1 MFQMEEF
8 VKQFSWG
15 ISVLTTYLHYNN
27 RSNYSDINIL
37 CEGFVRDLLNILF
50 DLKLCNPGQH
60 NSPGYD
66 LISQQERIVIQVSAK
81 CTPEKVKKVFS
92 TLKVMIPKT
101 THHKE
106 ELQEHLAEGEKR
118 IAEIDKEIARKRKEI
133 TEIDEVIANHKKKSN
148 SDVEEQG
155 KKKNLLSFELEELER
170 KMYRVKAEED
180 QIAEELSG
188 IEDIYD
194 YKIKFFF
201 LCENADTVIKYKNKN
216 KCGFRDDVPDGLRFC
231 QTDDILCFSTL
242 VRSVQK
248 LSQVTDA
255 EKIDKLQKFM
265 AQNSSIFADREFP
278 LPPKDKVGKVIN
290 EYADN
295 FISPLF
301 LHRYSEGT
309 RVTLKNLFVKP
320 DFSRVDIDVAGRQE
334 TSDNIVELL
343 SSFLW
348 DSPKDRLM
356 FIDGDAAIGKTS
368 LISWLCYHYRE
379 FDDIGKAVFLKA
391 NLVCVRLRD
400 ISFSEEGAAED
411 CILKYL
417 SFESMDAFHERYRNA
432 LIVLEGADEL
442 GIVNGI
448 KPSAI
453 ENFILNVRHAFS
465 RYKIVVTS
473 RPKFINMDLFAGWA
487 KSFSYRH
494 YSLNHFSSSKRAEWI
509 SNYEDGEKC
518 GQAIPPNT
526 RQYLSELNDDEA
538 AGVADTPLG
547 LYLLADCNM
556 TESVKSNKWALY
568 HEIFYKA
575 IRDTPYNEAFRGNGM
590 PLKHKALQAGEFA
603 EDVYATVGE
612 IANKMFVNSKEERFY
627 IFSNELDTIIMNA
640 HSKSEQERKNAIRKC
655 CVLCAYWKEN
665 LDMGAL
671 EFYHNNIRAFFMCE
685 YIYHKFCKIELFPL
699 SSNSIQQFIEL
710 ACEIFQYGMIARTTW
725 AQTFFFLYHRLHCRN
740 NTLSAGA
747 YIPNGQEAEEAFFKI
762 LYTMI
767 NGTDMWS
774 HSFCGSPYE
783 SIKTTFCNAA
793 LFLRI
798 WLSPAVPAQL
808 SLFADNGFRSIWRNS
823 ELFKDWIKLF
833 SDAIEV
839 SKHERISFGSQMK
852 YQDMTFDSLCLAGAC
867 FNASTFVQ
875 STFRG
880 VDLRNADFTNSHLE
894 NIDFFEANLDGADFS
909 GSEIVDVDFS
919 FAELSRANFEHAT
932 IISSTFPRKNESLA
946 GAIFTHATVK
956 QMVLSGSDLKNIH
969 LTDIIFEACEF
980 QELESPR
987 PLKRVTFVDCLM
999 NKCSFV
1005 NCSESH
1011 FGGEK
1016 SVISAC
1022 RFGGAI
1028 SDCSFKDITLIDS
1041 DWSNTKINLLTFA
1054 RAKINGLSFRG
1065 AEIIQIDFQDC
1076 GFDRIIDLY
1085 RAHLSPNAYS
1095 ILEKLPT
1102 KFPNCFGESVPR

>member
-1 MFQMEEF
+1 MLQMEEF

-66 LISQQERIVIQVSAK
+66 LISQQKRIVIQVSAK

-92 TLKVMIPKT
+92 TLKEMIPKT

-106 ELQEHLAEGEKR
+106 ELQEYLAEEEKR
-118 IAEIDKEIARKRKEI
+118 IAEIDKEIARKSKEI
-133 TEIDEVIANHKKKSN
+133 TEIDEVIKNHKKKSN
-148 SDVEEQG
+148 AEVETQDE
-155 KKKNLLSFELEELER
+155 KKNLLSFELEELKR
-170 KMYRVKAEED
+170 KISRAQTEED
-180 QIAEELSG
+180 RIAKELSG
-188 IEDIYD
+188 IEDIRGYN
-194 YKIKFFF
+194 IKFLF
-201 LCENADTVIKYKNKN
+201 LCENADAVIKYKKN
-216 KCGFRDDVPDGLRFC
+216 CGFIEDVPDELSFC
-231 QTDDILCFSTL
+231 QTSDILCFSSL
-242 VRSVQK
+242 VRSAQK

-265 AQNSSIFADREFP
+265 AQNSCIFADREFP
-278 LPPKDKVGKVIN
+278 LSPKDKVGKVIN

-320 DFSRVDIDVAGRQE
+320 DFSRVNVAGRQE
-334 TSDNIVELL
+334 TSDNIVALL

-379 FDDIGKAVFLKA
+379 FDNIGKAVFLKT

-448 KPSAI
+448 EPSAI

-575 IRDTPYNEAFRGNGM
+575 IRDTPYNESFRGNGT
-590 PLKHKALQAGEFA
+590 PLKHRALQAGEFA
-603 EDVYATVGE
+603 KDVYATVGE

-627 IFSNELDTIIMNA
+627 IFSNELDTIIINA
-640 HSKSEQERKNAIRKC
+640 HSRSEQERKNAIRKC

-685 YIYHKFCKIELFPL
+685 YIYQKFYKIELFPL

-740 NTLSAGA
+740 NSPSAGT
-747 YIPNGQEAEEAFFKI
+747 YIPSKQEAEDAFFKI
-762 LYTMI
+762 LYQMI
-767 NGTDMWS
+767 NDTTMWS
-774 HSFCGSPYE
+774 YSFCGSPYE
-783 SIKTTFCNAA
+783 SIKTTFCNTA

-808 SLFADNGFRSIWRNS
+808 SLFADNDFRSLWRNS
-823 ELFKDWIKLF
+823 DLFKDWIKLF

-852 YQDMTFDSLCLAGAC
+852 YQDMTFDSLCFAGAC

-894 NIDFFEANLDGADFS
+894 NIDFSEANLDGANFS
-909 GSEIVDVDFS
+909 GSEIVDVNFS
-919 FAELSRANFEHAT
+919 FAGLSRANFEHAT
-932 IISSTFPRKNESLA
+932 IVSSTFPQNNKNLT

-956 QMVLSGSDLKNIH
+956 RMVLNGSDLKNIP
-969 LTDIIFEACEF
+969 LTDITFEACEF
-980 QELESPR
+980 QDLEFPGA
-987 PLKRVTFVDCLM
+987 LKRVTFIDCLM
-999 NKCSFV
+999 TKCSFAD
-1005 NCSESH
+1005 CSELH
-1011 FGGEK
+1011 FWGKK
-1016 SVISAC
+1016 SIISTS
-1022 RFGGAI
+1022 RFEGII
-1028 SDCSFKDITLIDS
+1028 SNCSFKDITLIDS
-1041 DWSNTKINLLTFA
+1041 DWSNTKIDLLTFA

-1065 AEIIQIDFQDC
+1065 AKILRIDFQDC
-1076 GFDRIIDLY
+1076 VYDRTIDLH
-1085 RAHLSPNAYS
+1085 RAHLSPDAYS
-1095 ILEKLPT
+1095 ILEKQSNSQT
-1102 KFPNCFGESVPR
+1102 ASVKIF